1 MAQITGSMALIGV
14 EMSAISL
21 VVIVMNVDISVEFT
35 AHLVLAY
42 LDVAEPTR
50 AEAVQAA
57 LAVMFAPIL
66 DGAWCPAARFPSL
79 NVSLQLAGGL
89 STEHKREEIDVCC
102 SDRDRHRTLYCCM
115 YTDWEHPRESFPFTK
130 QKWGGGCTGFV
141 HSWPDGDIRV
151 THNQAAGTLSRNL
164 PQRIGKRRRSIVSES
179 RRPREFVL

>member
-66 DGAWCPAARFPSL
+66 DGAWCLAAGDERA
-79 NVSLQLAGGL
+79 V
-89 STEHKREEIDVCC
+89 
-102 SDRDRHRTLYCCM
+102 
-115 YTDWEHPRESFPFTK
+115 SFP
-130 QKWGGGCTGFV
+130 
-141 HSWPDGDIRV
+141 
-151 THNQAAGTLSRNL
+151 
-164 PQRIGKRRRSIVSES
+164 
-179 RRPREFVL
+179 